1 MPDCPCLAELYLVQL
16 LLRVERK
23 RSWKAAGKAPVD
35 VLWYVKIRCWSYF
48 LASPPMM
55 ETSNS
60 LQKLTVLIVVS
71 WIGAQPLARASQ
83 TGCLFQTALFTM
95 WAQIRCR
102 TGHKNRAWIPI
113 STFLSCIYKW
123 QKHFLSNDTWSVH
136 QVTWDQKSPFVR
148 LPQVT
153 VIVQVARSY
162 SLSTHLVDSGKV
174 MSGSREG
181 SFSWQRHPL
190 QEIQDISK
198 YLPSWSQ
205 APRHAAYLHLTSS

>member
-102 TGHKNRAWIPI
+102 TGHKNRVWIPI

-123 QKHFLSNDTWSVH
+123 QKHFVSNDTWSVH